1 MNIQSNIDSS
11 GSVEE
16 TAARAARAEI
26 LALKARDNTTNFYY
40 IAGIYIVIIA
50 SLTIGIW
57 AWEANRAGEL
67 AAGWLVLLTIPVVL
81 AIGASQH
88 QLGAII
94 HEGTHYTLFK
104 NRNLNELASDWL
116 GGFPIYTSTQAYRL
130 HHFAHHQF
138 VNDPER
144 DPIATQASEGNH
156 WLDFP
161 VTHAELLAGF
171 LRLIWPINL
180 LKYMLTRARHSALP
194 QAENPFTGGGDK
206 PNRSAVNIGI
216 LFAVG
221 VPHVLIG
228 LVWFQYFLA
237 AFAFLAISWAAMTAF
252 YLSIKDTDFPQT
264 RIRPVISDRATMIGR
279 MTYLGIA
286 YGAITATEYL
296 TGASAW
302 GYFALLWILP
312 LFTAFPVFMVVREW
326 VQHGNADRGR
336 MTNSRVFLVDPIS
349 RYAVFPLGMD
359 YHLPHHLLA
368 SVPHYNLK
376 ALHQLLLRDPEYA
389 EKGRIVEGWTG
400 INAKGDPSIIEVLGP
415 NHAVQG
421 NEIYV
426 DEATHEE
433 AELRDAE
440 ALKQHVKASQQGTV
454 W

>member
-1 MNIQSNIDSS
+1 MSIKS
-11 GSVEE
+11 E
-16 TAARAARAEI
+16 TAFEDSTASDAHSTRAQI
-26 LALKARDNTTNFYY
+26 LALKARDNVTNFYY
-40 IAGIYIVIIA
+40 IAGIYLVIFTAMIIA
-50 SLTIGIW
+50 VW
-57 AWEANRAGEL
+57 AWEAHRAGEL
-67 AAGWLVLLTIPVVL
+67 AVGWLIAITIPAVL

-88 QLGAII
+88 QLGAVI

-104 NRNLNELASDWL
+104 NRKLNESASDWL

-171 LRLIWPINL
+171 LRLIWPVNL
-180 LKYMLTRARHSALP
+180 LKYMLSRAKHSALP
-194 QAENPFTGGGDK
+194 QTSNPFTGGDT
-206 PNRSAVNIGI
+206 PNPWAVNIGI

-221 VPHVLIG
+221 VPHVLIA
-228 LVWFQYFLA
+228 LVWFQYFLI
-237 AFAFLAISWAAMTAF
+237 AFAFLLISWGAMVAF
-252 YLSIKDTDFPQT
+252 YLVIPETDFPQT

-286 YGAITATEYL
+286 YGAVTLTEYL
-296 TGASAW
+296 TGAPAW

-376 ALHQLLLRDPEYA
+376 ALHELLLRDAEYA

-400 INAKGDPSIIEVLGP
+400 VNSNGEPSIIEVLGP
-415 NHAVQG
+415 KHAVQG
-421 NEIYV
+421 NEIFV
-426 DEATHEE
+426 NEATHEE

-440 ALKQHVKASQQGTV
+440 GLKEHVAASQQGRV